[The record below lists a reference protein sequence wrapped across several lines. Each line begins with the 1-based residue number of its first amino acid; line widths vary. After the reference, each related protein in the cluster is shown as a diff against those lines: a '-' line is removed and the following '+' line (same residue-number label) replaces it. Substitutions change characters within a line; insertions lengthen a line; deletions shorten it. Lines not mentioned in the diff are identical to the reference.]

1 MSGKYDVYFKHRDP
15 ASKGRFF
22 QFKQIQESK
31 MKDYVMKLIDVGPIC
46 DIIKRYLPEEKRIE

>member
-22 QFKQIQESK
+22 QFKPIQER
-31 MKDYVMKLIDVGPIC
+31 IC
-46 DIIKRYLPEEKRIE
+46 WKAE